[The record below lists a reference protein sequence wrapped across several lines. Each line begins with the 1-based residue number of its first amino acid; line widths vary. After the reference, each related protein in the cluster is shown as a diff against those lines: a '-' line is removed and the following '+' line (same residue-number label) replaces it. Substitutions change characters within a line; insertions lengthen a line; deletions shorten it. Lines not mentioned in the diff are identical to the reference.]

1 MMNVICY
8 QSDSELARLRDGW
21 KALAGGEPFLSWEW
35 LTSWWRHFGPAIR
48 QGGGSLLVLAVES
61 PGSGLVGLAPWY
73 VANSV
78 RGRVIRFLGSGAAC
92 TDYLTLLAAPEHEC
106 AVLESLAAWLAAA
119 GGSTSRQPPSIRGNG
134 MPRPPRPRKVWDL
147 IELDG
152 VDASDGRVAALM
164 GGLARRGVR
173 VESERPARC
182 WRVAFPP
189 TWEAFLAKLSKSH
202 RKQVGRCQRRY
213 LDTGRAVLH
222 IARTE
227 EELKRGLAI
236 LQELHGR
243 RRQMLGDAGRFADA
257 CFAGF
262 VAEASRLLLPRGQ
275 TRLCWLEIDGRLA
288 AAELH
293 LAGPRTVYAYQSGVN
308 PHLLEHEPGRII
320 TLATLRGALADGFA
334 EFDFLRGDEP
344 YKAHWRAEPRPQVV
358 WRAVAPRML
367 PQARFAAWQAA
378 RKLRRSLKKLT
389 ENLRSRT
396 AVSTSQAAAS
406 ELPAPSAP
414 VSPDGPVAS
423 DDTEALA
430 ALSDSTAGAR
440 ADQHGHAS
448 GRAQPQEVAR

>member
-1 MMNVICY
+1 
-8 QSDSELARLRDGW
+8 
-21 KALAGGEPFLSWEW
+21 
-35 LTSWWRHFGPAIR
+35 
-48 QGGGSLLVLAVES
+48 
-61 PGSGLVGLAPWY
+61 
-73 VANSV
+73 
-78 RGRVIRFLGSGAAC
+78 
-92 TDYLTLLAAPEHEC
+92 
-106 AVLESLAAWLAAA
+106 
-119 GGSTSRQPPSIRGNG
+119 
-134 MPRPPRPRKVWDL
+134 
-147 IELDG
+147 
-152 VDASDGRVAALM
+152 
-164 GGLARRGVR
+164 
-173 VESERPARC
+173 
-182 WRVAFPP
+182 
-189 TWEAFLAKLSKSH
+189 
-202 RKQVGRCQRRY
+202 
-213 LDTGRAVLH
+213 
-222 IARTE
+222 
-227 EELKRGLAI
+227 
-236 LQELHGR
+236 
-243 RRQMLGDAGRFADA
+243 
-257 CFAGF
+257 
-262 VAEASRLLLPRGQ
+262 GQ

-367 PQARFAAWQAA
+367 PRARFAAWQAA

-396 AVSTSQAAAS
+396 AVSTSQAAAR

-430 ALSDSTAGAR
+430 ALSDSNAGAR